1 MQSNIYPL
9 GKLSVNQIKKG
20 QQVLKKLEKE
30 IKTNKDPQKL
40 LSYSNEFY
48 STIPHVNIALISSM
62 KDIKSKK
69 KLLEYMLI

>member
-1 MQSNIYPL
+1 MHSNIYPL
-9 GKLSVNQIKKG
+9 GKLTVNQIKKG
-20 QQVLKKLEKE
+20 QKVLKKLEKE

-62 KDIKSKK
+62 KDIKDKK
-69 KLLEYMLI
+69 KLLDYMLI

>member
-30 IKTNKDPQKL
+30 IKTNKDQQKL
-40 LSYSNEFY
+40 LSLSNEFY